1 MVLHCSNTSVPA
13 QVAEH
18 DADQEIRLAKA
29 LKAVMLRL
37 ENRGE
42 SVDRPTNEVRLPA
55 DNAFTPRQRRRAIVA
70 ATLGNG
76 LEFYDFLT
84 FAFFAIQI
92 GHTFFPSVNPY
103 LSLMGSLATFGAG
116 FITRPIGAHVLG
128 GYADRRGRKPAML
141 ISMSLMGAGI
151 LLLCLTP
158 GYATIGIAAPVI
170 AVCARLIQG
179 FALGGEVGCASI
191 YMMESAHS
199 LRRGLTVSWQGA
211 SQAVASTIGALV
223 GLMLTFMLSD
233 AQLSVF
239 GWRIALLLGVTIVPL
254 ALYIRA
260 SLPETIHH
268 VDSGA
273 VESVRFRSYMRPV
286 VCGFLIL
293 GCGTIGNYILAYM
306 ATYGQNTLHLSA
318 RVSLA
323 AEFGI
328 NAIGVVTVLLGGWIS
343 DRHGRRA
350 VTILP
355 QTIFCL
361 LIVPCFL
368 WVTRTRDATS
378 FIAAS
383 IILGGV
389 QASMYGAIY
398 AAISESIPKQVRART
413 FALVY
418 SIPVAVFGGTT
429 QMVVTWLL
437 HVTGE
442 PMSVAWYL
450 TGVAVVGLGA
460 MIAMRES
467 APAKVLP
474 AQLAVA

>member
-1 MVLHCSNTSVPA
+1 MDGPA
-13 QVAEH
+13 
-18 DADQEIRLAKA
+18 
-29 LKAVMLRL
+29 
-37 ENRGE
+37 
-42 SVDRPTNEVRLPA
+42 SEVRLSA

-92 GHTFFPSVNPY
+92 GHTFFPSDNAY

-128 GYADRRGRKPAML
+128 GYADHRGRKPAML

-151 LLLCLTP
+151 LLLCITP
-158 GYATIGIAAPVI
+158 GYAAIGIAAPVI
-170 AVCARLIQG
+170 AVIARLVQG

-199 LRRGLTVSWQGA
+199 MRRGFTVSWQGA
-211 SQAVASTIGALV
+211 SQGVASTIGALV
-223 GLMLTFMLSD
+223 GLLLTFLLTD
-233 AQLSVF
+233 AQLSLF

-254 ALYIRA
+254 ALYVRA

-268 VDSGA
+268 ADTA
-273 VESVRFRSYMRPV
+273 PLEDVRFRSYRRPI
-286 VCGFLIL
+286 VCGFLII
-293 GCGTIGNYILAYM
+293 GSGTIGNYILAYM
-306 ATYGQNTLHLSA
+306 ATYGQHTLHLST

-328 NAIGVVTVLLGGWIS
+328 NAIGVATVLLGGWVS

-355 QTIFCL
+355 QAVFCL

-368 WVTRTRDATS
+368 WLTRSRDATS
-378 FIAAS
+378 FIVAS
-383 IILGGV
+383 LILGGV

-398 AAISESIPKQVRART
+398 AAISESIPKQVRARA

-429 QMVVTWLL
+429 QLVVTWLL

-450 TGVAVVGLGA
+450 TAVALIGLGA

-474 AQLAVA
+474 AQFAVA